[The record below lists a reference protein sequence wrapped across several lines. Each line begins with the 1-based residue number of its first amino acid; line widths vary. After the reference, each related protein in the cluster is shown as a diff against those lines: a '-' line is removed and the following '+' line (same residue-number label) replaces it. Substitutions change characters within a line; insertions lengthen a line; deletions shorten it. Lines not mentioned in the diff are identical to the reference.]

1 MDSCCLLFGSIA
13 LWEKV
18 IYDFPFDSRPAT
30 KCKEKKIGKTEF
42 VTFCV
47 RCSGQMKM
55 IAVRH
60 NSI

>member
-30 KCKEKKIGKTEF
+30 KLKEKNWVNRI
-42 VTFCV
+42 
-47 RCSGQMKM
+47 RHILCSMQQSNEDDSGT
-55 IAVRH
+55 A
-60 NSI
+60 

>member
-30 KCKEKKIGKTEF
+30 KLKEKNWVNRI
-42 VTFCV
+42 
-47 RCSGQMKM
+47 
-55 IAVRH
+55 RH
-60 NSI
+60 ILCLMQSNEDDSSTA